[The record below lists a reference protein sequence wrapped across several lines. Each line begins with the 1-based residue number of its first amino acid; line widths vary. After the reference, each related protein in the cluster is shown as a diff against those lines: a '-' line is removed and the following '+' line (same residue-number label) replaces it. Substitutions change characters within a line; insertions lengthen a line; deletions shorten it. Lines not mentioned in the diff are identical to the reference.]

1 MNPRPHHQQKP
12 EAHTQNDQPKRVRL
26 QKLLASAGLGSRRNC
41 EEYITAG
48 RVTVDGVVVTELG
61 TSVDP
66 QKQKITCDSE
76 PVKPR
81 SKRYF
86 VFNKPKGVLC
96 TNRDPQ
102 GRPRVIDFVG
112 GHESGLFPVG
122 RLDENSEGL
131 LVVTN
136 DGELAQKLAHPRFR
150 VPRTYQVQVAGFPSP
165 EALSQLKKGL
175 YFHEGKF
182 RVQDVSRVKT
192 QGDSTILDVILN
204 EGQNREIRRLFARMG
219 HKVLHLVRTSFGPLR
234 LGKLSSGDLRMLT
247 TAEVRSLREYKP
259 PRQQKPPATE
269 RALKGDRERTPIT
282 PTPSRKKSTEHLGDD
297 SVPIE
302 RKPRTDRSATEKRS
316 ATTGKR
322 KTFKPGPFGGRSS
335 SKKPPRR

>member
-1 MNPRPHHQQKP
+1 M
-12 EAHTQNDQPKRVRL
+12 
-26 QKLLASAGLGSRRNC
+26 
-41 EEYITAG
+41 I
-48 RVTVDGVVVTELG
+48 DGVVVTELG

-66 QKQKITCDSE
+66 SKQKVTCDSE

-131 LVVTN
+131 IVVTN
-136 DGELAQKLAHPRFR
+136 DGELAEKLAHPRYR
-150 VPRTYQVQVAGFPSP
+150 VPRTYQVQVAGYPSP
-165 EALSQLKKGL
+165 ETLSQMKKGL
-175 YFHEGKF
+175 YFREGKF
-182 RVQDVSRVKT
+182 KVQDVSRVKT
-192 QGDSTILDVILN
+192 QGESTILDVVLN

-219 HKVLHLVRTSFGPLR
+219 HKVLHLVRVSFGPLR
-234 LGKLSSGDLRMLT
+234 LGKLASGDLRMLT

-259 PRQQKPPATE
+259 PRQQKPAAAE
-269 RALKGDRERTPIT
+269 RAAAGERVDEPTRERADERPA
-282 PTPSRKKSTEHLGDD
+282 
-297 SVPIE
+297 
-302 RKPRTDRSATEKRS
+302 RKPRTPPPERERQRTPVSSPPPRKKTMGRLAEGAGSVERKTRAERSRTEKGPAS
-316 ATTGKR
+316 AGKR